1 MVFYTL
7 VLKFYFRIGQKKED
21 DDDTFLRKKNRRKT
35 KQRYHT
41 DICWW
46 KRGSFSSEVKIARG
60 IIWIKKLQKESFKKD
75 LVKFIETNHQIN
87 MTSDHSVS
95 SLNLFKSQLNAK
107 SFNMFLQL
115 YQLC

>member
-41 DICWW
+41 DIC
-46 KRGSFSSEVKIARG
+46 
-60 IIWIKKLQKESFKKD
+60 
-75 LVKFIETNHQIN
+75 
-87 MTSDHSVS
+87 
-95 SLNLFKSQLNAK
+95 
-107 SFNMFLQL
+107 
-115 YQLC
+115 